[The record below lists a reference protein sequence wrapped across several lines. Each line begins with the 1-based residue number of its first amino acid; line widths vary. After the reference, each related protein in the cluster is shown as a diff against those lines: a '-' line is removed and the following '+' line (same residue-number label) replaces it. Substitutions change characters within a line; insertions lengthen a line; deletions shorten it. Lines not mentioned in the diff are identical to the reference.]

1 VNSSTSLVLD
11 PSVAIK
17 WYVNEED
24 SQIAVGFQKWIQ
36 ETTGRLIVPPLFF
49 DEIANVLWKKETL
62 RKEIFPK
69 AAKQILWEILQLP
82 LQVYLDRHEMLPK
95 ALEIATNARISIYD
109 AIYLATAIQNQA
121 IFITADDRLVKKL
134 ISTPVA
140 SSVVAMDC
148 WTQLK

>member
-1 VNSSTSLVLD
+1 MNSSTSLVLD